1 MRVVRCPQALLAAFL
16 LAIPCAAPA
25 ASEPSIAALLAAPDR
40 FDNQAVTET
49 GIVARY
55 ESRTSRRGS
64 PYVVLMLCQDACLT
78 VFVPE
83 RLALNEGDAVSV
95 HGVFLKDVR
104 AGTAL
109 IHNEIK
115 AEAASDVRNVRF

>member
-1 MRVVRCPQALLAAFL
+1 MRVFRHPQALLAAL
-16 LAIPCAAPA
+16 LSLIPCAAPA
-25 ASEPSIAALLAAPDR
+25 ANEPTIAAILAAPER
-40 FDNQAVTET
+40 FDNQTVTET

-55 ESRTSRRGS
+55 DVRTSRRGS
-64 PYVVLMLCQDACLT
+64 PYVVLLLCQDACLT

-83 RLALNEGDAVSV
+83 HFALNEGDAVTV
-95 HGVFLKDVR
+95 HGTFLREVR

-115 AEAASDVRNVRF
+115 AEAASDVRSVRF